1 MHRRTSFAYAR
12 NKFRNVL
19 TDCADI
25 SRTAGCS
32 HNLVSARHTFLKFT
46 SLFFSAYIRPKRNFK
61 NYIKTGRKQCR
72 FKLCRLNFKLACNCR
87 GIKSRYAPVF
97 LHDMLY
103 YVNKLAFVHH
113 SAKRTFPHAV
123 AAENAL
129 VIVNNFMTVSTF

>member
-46 SLFFSAYIRPKRNFK
+46 RLFFRADVGAKRNFH
-61 NYIKTGRKQCR
+61 YSIKTGGKKRL

-97 LHDMLY
+97 FHNMLY
-103 YVNKLAFVHH
+103 NVNKLAFVYH
-113 SAKRTFPHAV
+113 SAERTFAHTV
-123 AAENAL
+123 SAENAL
-129 VIVNNFMTVSTF
+129 VIVNDFVTVSTF